1 MRTISVPDYIKH
13 FITTISH
20 RGMADMHVRLSQNL
34 HGYLGYYFCLQ
45 TAFGSDLSPRTVA
58 PAYFFLFARATLD
71 CLAEIFCDFFTLP
84 LLCAT
89 INHTSLTAVFL
100 DTCAKKKLTGD
111 VADIYVQM
119 CDLDACIPRTNS
131 DICSESSSVESGAI
145 PEDATLL
152 SMLTRIDQYTVA
164 LLRFC
169 EQNLEQSALRYAP
182 LPEKP

>member
-1 MRTISVPDYIKH
+1 MSTISVPDFVKH
-13 FITTISH
+13 FITTINH
-20 RGMADMHVRLSQNL
+20 RGAADINVRLSQNL

-45 TAFGSDLSPRTVA
+45 TVFGNNLPPRAVA

-71 CLAEIFCDFFTLP
+71 CLAEVFCDFFTLP

-100 DTCAKKKLTGD
+100 DTSAKKKLTGD
-111 VADIYVQM
+111 VAGMYTQM
-119 CDLDACIPRTNS
+119 RDLDTCIPRTSS
-131 DICSESSSVESGAI
+131 DVRNESSSVESGAI

-169 EQNLEQSALRYAP
+169 KQNLEQSALRHAP
-182 LPEKP
+182 RPEKP